1 LEYGSGFG
9 RHDECIPRRGMRLFV
24 AFWMLAAAARA
35 SEPTLVEAQAAA
47 ARHAAGTAAD
57 DADRT
62 GRLRASHL
70 APTVRGELLGRVDDR
85 TRRGEYRLAPLRE
98 DDASEGRTWGIVVT
112 WDFSQLVYSREE
124 GQLALAHQHLARVR
138 REVALQAA
146 KLWTERRQKCAA
158 LQKMSG
164 PLRREAYL
172 DLLRIT
178 AELDALTG
186 GLYREAL
193 ADVEGHLEE
202 EER

>member
-1 LEYGSGFG
+1 
-9 RHDECIPRRGMRLFV
+9 MRSFV

-47 ARHAAGTAAD
+47 ARHSAGTGAD

-62 GRLRASHL
+62 SRLRASHF
-70 APTVRGELLGRVDDR
+70 APTVRGELIGKTD
-85 TRRGEYRLAPLRE
+85 EFRLAPLRE
-98 DDASEGRTWGIVVT
+98 DDVSEARTWGIVVT
-112 WDFSQLVYSREE
+112 WDLAQLVYSREE

-138 REVALQAA
+138 REVSFQAA
-146 KLWTERRQKCAA
+146 KLWIERRQKCAA
-158 LQKMSG
+158 LQKLSG

-193 ADVEGHLEE
+193 AEAEGQLEE
-202 EER
+202 EDR

>member
-1 LEYGSGFG
+1 
-9 RHDECIPRRGMRLFV
+9 MRLLV

-47 ARHAAGTAAD
+47 ARHAAGTGTD

-62 GRLRASHL
+62 SRLRASHF
-70 APTVRGELLGRVDDR
+70 APTVRGELIGKADDR
-85 TRRGEYRLAPLRE
+85 TRRGEFRLAPLRE
-98 DDASEGRTWGIVVT
+98 DDASEARTWGIVVT
-112 WDFSQLVYSREE
+112 WDLAQLVYSREE

-138 REVALQAA
+138 REVSFQAA
-146 KLWTERRQKCAA
+146 KLWIERRQKCAA
-158 LQKMSG
+158 LQKLSG

-193 ADVEGHLEE
+193 AEAEGQLEE
-202 EER
+202 EDR